1 MLHELLKIKN
11 IREQSAETEVRKCKN
26 RVEEAKEEVKK
37 KQQEFEEY
45 VEWRGKEEQR
55 LYDNIINA
63 EVRQNDLD
71 NLKKKIALLREKDV
85 TLEQAVAEA
94 RKKVEQEELALE
106 KAREEHA
113 KAMQAVQKFEEFTK
127 VQDAEAKKEAER
139 VEDLEMEEFTVRPK
153 F

>member
-11 IREQSAETEVRKCKN
+11 IRAQAAETEVRKCKN
-26 RVEEAKEEVKK
+26 RVEAAQEEVKK

-45 VEWRGKEEQR
+45 VGWRGKEEQR

-71 NLKKKIALLREKDV
+71 NLKKKVALLREKDV

-94 RKKVEQEELALE
+94 QKKVEEEEQILE

-139 VEDLEMEEFTVRPK
+139 IEDLEMEEFTVRPK

>member
-26 RVEEAKEEVKK
+26 RVEVAKEEVKK

-45 VEWRGKEEQR
+45 VDWRGKEEQR

-63 EVRQNDLD
+63 EIRQNDLG
-71 NLKKKIALLREKDV
+71 NLKQKIALLREKDI
-85 TLEQAVAEA
+85 TLEQAVADA
-94 RKKVEQEELALE
+94 KKQAEQEEQALE
-106 KAREEHA
+106 QAREEHA

-139 VEDLEMEEFTVRPK
+139 IEDLEMEEFTVRPR

>member
-11 IREQSAETEVRKCKN
+11 IREQSAETEVCKCKN
-26 RVEEAKEEVKK
+26 RVEAAKEEVKK

-45 VEWRGKEEQR
+45 VDWRGKEEQR

-63 EVRQNDLD
+63 EIRQNDLD
-71 NLKKKIALLREKDV
+71 NLKQKIALLREKDV

-94 RKKVEQEELALE
+94 RKKVEQEEQALE
-106 KAREEHA
+106 QAREEHA

-139 VEDLEMEEFTVRPK
+139 IEDLEMEEFTVRPR